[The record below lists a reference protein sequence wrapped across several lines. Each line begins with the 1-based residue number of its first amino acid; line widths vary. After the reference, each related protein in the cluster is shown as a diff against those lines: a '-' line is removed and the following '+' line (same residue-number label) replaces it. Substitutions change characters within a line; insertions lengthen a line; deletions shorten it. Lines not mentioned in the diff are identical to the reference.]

1 LAVCYLSNASK
12 KNTINSPDIVSVS
25 YQPLHRP
32 GVLTGK
38 PVGFLV
44 RPALPG
50 LPLASQHMVGA
61 VRQFVSAEESCYR
74 LPELSLLAGSIQTF
88 LAATLPPI
96 PIGFSRRTPG
106 QVWDRNPKGTP
117 GRLRRWLGRTTFS
130 DLPPLSNGRIP

>member
-1 LAVCYLSNASK
+1 
-12 KNTINSPDIVSVS
+12 
-25 YQPLHRP
+25 
-32 GVLTGK
+32 
-38 PVGFLV
+38 
-44 RPALPG
+44 
-50 LPLASQHMVGA
+50 MVGA

-96 PIGFSRRTPG
+96 PTGFSRRTPG

-130 DLPPLSNGRIP
+130 DLPPLSNGRIRKKSSVTDHLPKGIHAHRRSKQPALA